1 LLRTMAKYVIVGNSA
16 AGLAGVKAIRSQDP
30 FGEITVIS
38 EEKHSPYSRVLLAP
52 YIAGHI
58 KIQDL
63 FPEDQDLMVR
73 LKVNQLIGNR
83 AIAIHPA
90 HRTVEL
96 ETGQA
101 IPYESLLLATG
112 GRPVFPKDLLAGIKG
127 IAGFR
132 TLDDADNIRRQAM
145 AGAKIAIL
153 GGGLVGVKLACALH
167 EAGNSPD
174 MIVSSP
180 HLLSQV
186 SDDEGAGLVQQHMER
201 HGIRIR
207 CGVEVLRII
216 QDPAGGLK
224 SIVLSSGEEEP
235 CQLLVVCKGVRP
247 NTALV
252 DRLLSTPSGIPVNSR
267 MQTALPNI
275 YAAGDVARTYD
286 LTRKESRLMPI
297 WPHAVAQGR
306 IAGLNMAGEKIRY
319 RGSLPR
325 NALEI
330 LGLPFISMGIVQPP
344 AQEEW
349 AVFTDPQ
356 RNSYQKKV
364 YFRGKLVGAVLVN
377 RVEAAGRLQ
386 AEIRSA
392 AGDGYEHD
400 LERRN

>member
-1 LLRTMAKYVIVGNSA
+1 MVIGNSA
-16 AGLAGVKAIRSQDP
+16 AGWAGVRAIRSRDP
-30 FGEITVIS
+30 RGEITVIS
-38 EEKHSPYSRVLLAP
+38 EEKHPAYFRVLLAH

-58 KIQDL
+58 KIDDL
-63 FPEDQDLMVR
+63 FPEDKDSTVC
-73 LKVNQLIGNR
+73 LKVNQLLGTR
-83 AIAIHPA
+83 AIAVDPFQ
-90 HRTVEL
+90 RKVEL
-96 ETGQA
+96 ETGQT

-112 GRPVFPKDLLAGIKG
+112 GRPVFPKDLLQGVKG
-127 IAGFR
+127 IAGLR
-132 TLDDADNIRRQAM
+132 TLDDAEHIRRRAM
-145 AGAKIAIL
+145 DGSKIAIL

-167 EAGNSPD
+167 EAGHYPE

-186 SDDEGAGLVQQHMER
+186 SDDEGAGLVQRHMER
-201 HGIRIR
+201 NGIRIR
-207 CGVEVLRII
+207 CGVDVLSIT
-216 QDPAGGLK
+216 QDPEGGLK
-224 SIVLSSGEEEP
+224 SIVLSSGEELR

-247 NTALV
+247 NTSLV
-252 DRLLSTPSGIPVNSR
+252 DGLLSAPSGIPVNSR
-267 MQTALPNI
+267 MQTVLPDI
-275 YAAGDVARTYD
+275 YAAGDVAQTYD

-344 AQEEW
+344 AQDEW
-349 AVFTDPQ
+349 EVFTDPQ
-356 RNSYQKKV
+356 RNSYQKRV
-364 YFRGKLVGAVLVN
+364 YYRGKLVGVVLVN

-392 AGDGYEHD
+392 AGDGSEPD
-400 LERRN
+400 LEWRN